1 MRLNENFWMC
11 VLAFLKA
18 SSKVNATEE
27 FKDGLNILRKGKHAR
42 FIIFE
47 GLYSKTDYII

>member
-1 MRLNENFWMC
+1 MHLNGKLWVCF
-11 VLAFLKA
+11 LAFLKA